1 MAFRKVPFVGG
12 PLDGKTH
19 DVPLDGRRHLP
30 HEVVYE
36 HHEPYII
43 SSNNPNEM
51 LHPLLPERYCYF
63 VKPIARN
70 SGFRE
75 EEFPVYLYG
84 SPLEDGSLELDKLFF
99 LAKKCW
105 NEGIFP

>member
-19 DVPLDGRRHLP
+19 DVPLDGHRRLP

-36 HHEPYII
+36 HHAPYII
-43 SSNNPNEM
+43 DPD
-51 LHPLLPERYCYF
+51 HPFPPRLPERYHYF
-63 VKPIARN
+63 AQPVARN

-75 EEFPVYLYG
+75 EEFPVYLYS
-84 SPLEDGSLELDKLFF
+84 SPPEDGSLELNRLFF